1 MLTVCMS
8 DGIYPDEN
16 HKLRNILRRSQTL
29 SRTTFQNKPNF
40 LADLSNIVVDTLGD
54 NYPEINKNHNLV
66 QSILQF
72 EEDNYENLLEKGR
85 KYMKKI
91 HSEFPDIKTDDIDV
105 FDSFSYYESLKC
117 LDKTLTNKV
126 LDGKLSYKL
135 YESFGMEESNILNI
149 ANLLGLKFNV
159 EDFYNYFNQ
168 QKVLSKYN
176 TSMLQDKLEN
186 QVYQNTGCNDDQKY
200 NYSVSEHGEYSFPEI
215 KSKINFITGGKSK
228 LVKGETGSVSTSETN
243 FYSEAGGQVGDR
255 GWLRSN
261 QGVFLVE
268 DTKKISGEIHHI
280 GHVCEG

>member
-40 LADLSNIVVDTLGD
+40 LADLSNIVVDTLED

-66 QSILQF
+66 LSILQF

-117 LDKTLTNKV
+117 LDKTLTNNA

-215 KSKINFITGGKSK
+215 KSKINFIMGGKSK